1 MSQAKVDR
9 YKEQKKNRKK
19 IMRREKIASVLRKCA
34 GTVVALAVLG
44 WLGYSAVS
52 MYQKNQ
58 PVSYT
63 EVNITAISD
72 YIRSLGVD

>member
-19 IMRREKIASVLRKCA
+19 IMRGEKIANILRKCA
-34 GTVVALAVLG
+34 GTIVVLAIVG
-44 WLGYSAVS
+44 WVGYSAVS
-52 MYQKNQ
+52 VYQKNQ

-72 YIRSLGVD
+72 YISSLGVD

>member
-34 GTVVALAVLG
+34 GTVVVLAILG
-44 WLGYSAVS
+44 WAGYSAVS

-58 PVSYT
+58 PASYT

-72 YIRSLGVD
+72 YISSLGVD

>member
-19 IMRREKIASVLRKCA
+19 IMRREKIASVLRKCV
-34 GTVVALAVLG
+34 GTLVVLAVIG
-44 WLGYSAVS
+44 WAGYSAVS
-52 MYQKNQ
+52 MYQAKQ
-58 PVSYT
+58 PTSYT

-72 YIRSLGVD
+72 YINNLGVN